1 MLAPIR
7 DDPGD
12 ILRESA
18 AHEESAMR
26 TCVGTW
32 LKRAALSLLVPA
44 LVAQTASGD
53 LDSRRHPILEPA
65 ERFGV
70 RARSERL
77 WLRDPTPD
85 GLSSISEAELI
96 RRLSARL
103 WRTQARNGVSPPVY
117 GWLADASR
125 YIERGDYEGA
135 YRSLVHVPKWARR
148 ADQRQTLHIHAL
160 MSDLAARY
168 VSVGNLERAARICE
182 EMLLLGRYLP
192 PQYTVAALNS
202 LIATHFDRGR
212 YEHALMYVR
221 IGIAVL
227 DDVGVGPYR
236 AMDRIIGEVS
246 RLGPVVD
253 GFERDFD
260 DALDQLDAAVAEAQ
274 EQGLVVED
282 QWWAP
287 VYFARDS
294 REEAIRILK
303 TLVAPVRTDLGDIL
317 REATLHERTAQ

>member
-1 MLAPIR
+1 
-7 DDPGD
+7 
-12 ILRESA
+12 
-18 AHEESAMR
+18 MR
-26 TCVGTW
+26 TSVATW
-32 LKRAALSLLVPA
+32 LKRAALPLFASVLA
-44 LVAQTASGD
+44 GTTANGD
-53 LDSRRHPILEPA
+53 WESRRHPILEPA
-65 ERFGV
+65 EQFGV

-77 WLRDPTPD
+77 WLRDPAPN

-103 WRTQARNGVSPPVY
+103 WKTQARNGVSPPVY

-125 YIERGDYEGA
+125 DIERGDYEGA
-135 YRSLVHVPKWARR
+135 YRRLVHVPKWARR

-168 VSVGNLERAARICE
+168 VSAGNLERAARIYE

-192 PQYTVAALNS
+192 PQYTGAALNS
-202 LIATHFDRGR
+202 LIATHFDRGK

-221 IGIAVL
+221 IGITVL

-260 DALDQLDAAVAEAQ
+260 DALDQLDATVAEAQ
-274 EQGLVVED
+274 EQGLVVQD

-287 VYFARDS
+287 VYFARDD

-303 TLVAPVRTDLGDIL
+303 MLVAPVRTDRGDIL
-317 REATLHERTAQ
+317 RDPTLHERTKE